1 MASVSDDDR
10 YKMRRLAQASAR
22 LERETGWG
30 MPAERAAIIALV
42 NSRRELDGSAPL
54 DPEPPPPELGFH
66 ERARDLGLVR
76 DPRRPA

>member
-1 MASVSDDDR
+1 MVSVSEADR
-10 YKMRRLAQASAR
+10 RRMRRLAEASAR

-30 MPAERAAIIALV
+30 TPAEREAIIALV
-42 NSRRELDGSAPL
+42 NSARELDGSAPL

-66 ERARDLGLVR
+66 ERARALGLVR